1 MNYKHIELIIE
12 KNDGLFWGRI
22 ENKGNFT
29 PTGAGET
36 TTGLI
41 KDIKLSIEDY
51 IEHEGKE
58 DKFWCKIDLDNIE
71 FDLKYDL
78 AAFLEEF
85 DFFNL
90 SVIADRI
97 NINRTLLN
105 QYKTG
110 TKHPSIEQA
119 KKIQNSI
126 RGLAKMVVEA
136 QPIA

>member
-1 MNYKHIELIIE
+1 MKKLELIIE

-29 PTGAGET
+29 PTGAGAT
-36 TTGLI
+36 TIDLI
-41 KDIKLSIEDY
+41 NDIKASIEDY
-51 IEHEGKE
+51 VEHEGKE
-58 DKFWCKIDLDNIE
+58 DTFWCKVDVNNVE
-71 FDLKYDL
+71 FDIRYDL

-97 NINRTLLN
+97 GTNRTLLN

-119 KKIQNSI
+119 QKIQNSI
-126 RGLAKMVVEA
+126 RGLAKKVVEA
-136 QPIA
+136 QPIS

>member
-1 MNYKHIELIIE
+1 MKNLELIVE

-36 TTGLI
+36 TNQLI
-41 KDIKLSIEDY
+41 KDVRLSLEDY
-51 IEHEGKE
+51 IAHEGKD
-58 DKFWCKIDLDNIE
+58 DKFWSKVDPNVIE

-85 DFFNL
+85 NFFNL
-90 SVIADRI
+90 SVIADKI
-97 NINRTLLN
+97 SINRTLLN

-110 TKHPSIEQA
+110 TRHPSLEQA

-126 RGLAKMVVEA
+126 RSLAKQVVAA
-136 QPIA
+136 QSIE

>member
-1 MNYKHIELIIE
+1 MKKLELIIE

-22 ENKGNFT
+22 VRKGNFT

-36 TTGLI
+36 TAELI
-41 KDIKLSIEDY
+41 ADIQLSIADY
-51 IEHEGKE
+51 LENEGKE
-58 DKFWCKIDLDNIE
+58 DKFWNKVDLAE
-71 FDLKYDL
+71 VEYELRYDL

-119 KKIQNSI
+119 AKIQNAI
-126 RGLAKMVVEA
+126 RGLARKVA
-136 QPIA
+136 DALPIG